1 MSFNVSKAYKSTH
14 KITKWSIFFF
24 ISLSIY
30 RVNALVLYFRYPVFP
45 CPFLRSINLLP
56 CLPCYQFYPI
66 FADMENSSIVSLATQ
81 IGGIPLSGCL
91 YNASG
96 ARCSTAQDLLA
107 LAQSGAALVLTKS
120 STQDYREGNPAPRYF
135 ETPMGSINSMGLP
148 NLGCQFYA
156 QQAQKHATLQ
166 SGKPYF
172 VSVSGLSL
180 EENVALVG
188 FYQSMPNIDAIEL
201 NLSCPNLPGKPQ
213 TGYDFEQVRRILD
226 AVCPLTTLPMGV
238 KLPPYFDMVH
248 FEQMA
253 VILNGY
259 PLAFVTCINSVGNGL
274 VIDADTETV
283 VIKPKNGFGG
293 LGGDYVKPTAL
304 ANVNAFFRL
313 LRPEIAVIGCGGV
326 KNGQDA
332 FEHILCGAAAV
343 QIGTQ
348 LMRENTPVFTRIAA
362 ELQTLMLQKGY
373 TRLQDFRGKLKYL

>member
-1 MSFNVSKAYKSTH
+1 M
-14 KITKWSIFFF
+14 
-24 ISLSIY
+24 
-30 RVNALVLYFRYPVFP
+30 
-45 CPFLRSINLLP
+45 LP
-56 CLPCYQFYPI
+56 NFYPI
-66 FADMENSSIVSLATQ
+66 FAGMENSSIVSLATQ
-81 IGGIPLSGCL
+81 IGNIYLASCL

-96 ARCSTAQDLLA
+96 ALCTTANELVA
-107 LAQSGAALVLTKS
+107 LARSKAGLVLTKS
-120 STQDYREGNPAPRYF
+120 STQDYREGNPLPRYF
-135 ETPMGSINSMGLP
+135 ETPLGSINSMGLP

-156 QQAQKHATLQ
+156 RQAQEHAALQ

-172 VSVSGLSL
+172 VSVSGLSF

-188 FYQSMPNIDAIEL
+188 FYQSMPNINAIEL

-213 TGYDFEQVRRILD
+213 TGYDFEQVQRVLD

-238 KLPPYFDMVH
+238 KLPPYFDIVH

-253 VILNGY
+253 AILNGY

-274 VIDADTETV
+274 VIDAHTETV

-304 ANVNAFFRL
+304 ANVHAFYRL

-326 KNGQDA
+326 KTGQDA

-348 LMRENTPVFTRIAA
+348 LMRENTPVFTRIAE
-362 ELQTLMLQKGY
+362 ELQTIMLQKGY
-373 TRLQDFRGKLKYL
+373 TRIEDFRGKLKYL